1 MATTAKYQSDIKTSQ
16 LEKESSFFGNCI
28 SPDSSRCRSKAVATP
43 FPYSQNSVSSH
54 HLEFSQARVKPG
66 IENFAHNSVKIR
78 AIEDKLSDRFIPIKN
93 ESLELTETQTLRAD
107 TLEPIDE

>member
-43 FPYSQNSVSSH
+43 FPYSVSSH

-66 IENFAHNSVKIR
+66 IENFARNSVKIR
-78 AIEDKLSDRFIPIKN
+78 AIEDQLSDRFIPIKN
-93 ESLELTETQTLRAD
+93 ESLQLTETQTLRAD
-107 TLEPIDE
+107 TLDPIDE